1 MPRLFKHEMTDT
13 ERLIMNLVRTALKEL
28 QKTGVGK
35 IEDRVDNRI
44 FYKIDDTVI
53 EVSVN
58 TER

>member
-13 ERLIMNLVRTALKEL
+13 ERLVMNLVRTALKEL
-28 QKTGVGK
+28 QKTGVGR
-35 IEDRVDNRI
+35 IEDKVDNKI

-58 TER
+58 TEH

>member
-1 MPRLFKHEMTDT
+1 MPQLFKHEMTDT

-28 QKTGVGK
+28 QKTGVGR

-58 TER
+58 TEH

>member
-28 QKTGVGK
+28 QKTGVGR
-35 IEDRVDNRI
+35 IEDKVDNRI